1 MAQLAFIQNIAA
13 GATFD
18 PLTQWQYR
26 YAPRAGTFSVML
38 QQVQAVAVTLATTV
52 LRATVSSGSDTLMEE
67 SPLQNINAVV
77 VGTFLPRPDINVPLV
92 DGVDGGDLLKILI
105 RNTGAG
111 AVDVAG
117 IVEFN

>member
-1 MAQLAFIQNIAA
+1 VAQLAFSANIAA

-26 YAPRAGTFSVML
+26 YAPRNGTFSVML
-38 QQVQAVAVTLATTV
+38 QQNQAVAPTLATSV
-52 LRATVSSGSDTLMEE
+52 LRATISSGSDTLMEE
-67 SPLQNINAVV
+67 SFIQNNNTAVT
-77 VGTFLPRPDINVPLV
+77 GTWMPRPDMVVPVV
-92 DGVDGGDLLKILI
+92 DSVDGGDLLKILI